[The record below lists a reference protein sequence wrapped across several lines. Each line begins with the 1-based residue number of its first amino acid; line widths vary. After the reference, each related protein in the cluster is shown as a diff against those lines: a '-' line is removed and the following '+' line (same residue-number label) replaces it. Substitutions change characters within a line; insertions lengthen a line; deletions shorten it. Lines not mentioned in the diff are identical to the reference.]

1 MTVVELLEL
10 VKKMTRSLED
20 VDVEREATRRGGK
33 NKSKR
38 YRNRKSWDHGD

>member
-33 NKSKR
+33 ISIV
-38 YRNRKSWDHGD
+38 RKGKTKQEV